1 MKKLT
6 KALTSSM
13 CAILAAASMSLS
25 AFAAG
30 SNDVLTTAKDAC
42 VPQRYISNLKNYL
55 DSHPSY
61 FKSDDYDYMIK
72 QINDTAEKYLL
83 PKAKSLFGNDVQL
96 SSLTNDQRKKL
107 YKSLTDNEYNGIIK
121 ALKDTCAKFNVKVS
135 VTKRDTGIYDIKILD
150 KDGNVVINTTTG
162 ADSNGPLT
170 TGSGAFDTVECAAA
184 VAILL
189 AAAGIVALNKSN
201 RKSEC

>member
-25 AFAAG
+25 AFAAT
-30 SNDVLTTAKDAC
+30 SNDVLTTAKNDC

-55 DSHPSY
+55 DSHPND
-61 FKSDDYDYMIK
+61 FKSDDYDYMVS

-83 PKAKSLFGNDVQL
+83 PKAKSLFGNDVKL
-96 SSLTNDQRKKL
+96 SSLTNDQKKKL

-121 ALKDTCAKFNVKVS
+121 ALKETCAKFNVKVS

-150 KDGNVVINTTTG
+150 NDGNVVINTTTG
-162 ADSNGPLT
+162 KNSDGALT
-170 TGSGAFDTVECAAA
+170 TGSETFDSIECVAAI
-184 VAILL
+184 AILL
-189 AAAGIVALNKSN
+189 AAAGIVAMNKSN

>member
-107 YKSLTDNEYNGIIK
+107 YKSLTDNEYK
-121 ALKDTCAKFNVKVS
+121 H
-135 VTKRDTGIYDIKILD
+135 TKRGVRFRT
-150 KDGNVVINTTTG
+150 
-162 ADSNGPLT
+162 PLYNYVHLFQKNYFVT
-170 TGSGAFDTVECAAA
+170 MRS
-184 VAILL
+184 LW
-189 AAAGIVALNKSN
+189 
-201 RKSEC
+201 